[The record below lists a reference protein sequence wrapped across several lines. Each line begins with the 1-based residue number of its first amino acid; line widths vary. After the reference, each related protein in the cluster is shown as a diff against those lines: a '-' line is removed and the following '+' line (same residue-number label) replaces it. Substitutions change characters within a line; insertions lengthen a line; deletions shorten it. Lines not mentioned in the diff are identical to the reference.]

1 MGSNRIKAIFFD
13 VADVLA
19 VESFTLGI
27 RQYEYLHH
35 IPSGQ
40 LYAAIHDHSYWKDFS
55 FGRISESEYLRSV
68 QANFSETLDL
78 AELKEL
84 ILSGLV
90 PNNELIEFL
99 RPLAARYTLGIISNN
114 PREWF
119 DYFYDQN
126 GLKEIFSVKA
136 VSGYLGVRKPDR
148 AIFSRAVQM
157 AEVTPAESI
166 YVDDREEMTA
176 EAAQLGIRIIIYKG
190 LEDFKLNFK
199 RFNII

>member
-1 MGSNRIKAIFFD
+1 MENNPIKAIFFD

-19 VESFTLGI
+19 IESFTLGI

-55 FGRISESEYLRSV
+55 FGRISESEYLQSV
-68 QANFSETLDL
+68 QANFPEALDL

-84 ILSGLV
+84 ILSGLI
-90 PNNELIEFL
+90 PNNELIDFL

-126 GLKEIFSVKA
+126 GLKEIFKVKA
-136 VSGYLGVRKPDR
+136 VSGYLGVRKPDQ
-148 AIFSRAVQM
+148 AIFSQALQM
-157 AEVTPAESI
+157 AGVTPAEAI
-166 YVDDREEMTA
+166 YVDDREEMTG
-176 EAAQLGIRIIIYKG
+176 EAAGLGISIIVYKG
-190 LEDFKLNFK
+190 LENFK
-199 RFNII
+199 SELKKFNII